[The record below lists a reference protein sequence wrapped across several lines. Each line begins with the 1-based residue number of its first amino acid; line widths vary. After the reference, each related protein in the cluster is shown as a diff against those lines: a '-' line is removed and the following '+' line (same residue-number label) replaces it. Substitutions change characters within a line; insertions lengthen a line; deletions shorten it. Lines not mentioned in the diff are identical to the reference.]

1 MTMDRKNK
9 KAAQQSAQAN
19 NANSAPQNG
28 SDSPGG
34 NNNKN
39 KRARGAGTSISGIS
53 NGRDRDRNEDQK
65 PQRLSSKQPGNL
77 TATAPSASESSEVQA
92 GPSLHAFQAESP
104 TAPEHT
110 INGLPSEKDLN
121 TQGIGA
127 EAPNG
132 TSAQSRPTVP
142 KRFSSGRNGSSD
154 MGYGPIGS
162 PPNTNP
168 LSSGIGAMRPPFA
181 SPLGQT
187 HFSPGTSPTANHIQ
201 PSTSPFAQGERMQ
214 QSIFGAY
221 SRGVAN
227 ERSEQ
232 SPIAIQRAG
241 WRPPTLAER
250 TENAVGSD
258 EEDLEEFL
266 PSSLND
272 LLTPE
277 ERRRRL
283 SRSGGPR
290 MSAAMA
296 NDGSVGNIGLG
307 TVGSMGMTSN
317 HRYSRSV
324 PAARL
329 LDNPSIWRDN
339 ERETGHLSTASL
351 SFRSNGLAG
360 DGFSPTQI
368 QMGTSNASGAFL
380 HGPNFTRQPTVTSN
394 NTSYLTRQILS
405 QSYEET
411 DVLGA
416 VPTPAAIAARGGNR
430 YESPYTQVSNRV
442 VQLGTDALSP
452 SSRALQSHAPG
463 QSLPQGIAA
472 GFRLHLVPSAAVGQQ
487 SGMKLPGSTMSMGM
501 GMGMTTMPD
510 GTVKANPRSPLRSQ
524 FLGNTVGSPSN
535 SGLPSLGGD
544 LTNLTALS
552 SSPGGIS
559 AMRTTSWATV
569 AQALPTT
576 GISPSASTRLATTTT
591 GSAPGAPKAS
601 DDDTLFD
608 FD

>member
-1 MTMDRKNK
+1 
-9 KAAQQSAQAN
+9 
-19 NANSAPQNG
+19 
-28 SDSPGG
+28 
-34 NNNKN
+34 
-39 KRARGAGTSISGIS
+39 AGTSVSGIT

-77 TATAPSASESSEVQA
+77 TATAPSASEPSEVQA
-92 GPSLHAFQAESP
+92 GSTSNVLPGDSSTIPEQALD
-104 TAPEHT
+104 
-110 INGLPSEKDLN
+110 GLTSDKDAS
-121 TQGIGA
+121 TQGTGVD
-127 EAPNG
+127 APNG
-132 TSAQSRPTVP
+132 SSAQSRPTVP

-162 PPNTNP
+162 PPSSNP
-168 LSSGIGAMRPPFA
+168 LSSAM
-181 SPLGQT
+181 
-187 HFSPGTSPTANHIQ
+187 GTSPTANHIQ
-201 PSTSPFAQGERMQ
+201 PSTSPFAQGDRMQ

-221 SRGVAN
+221 SRGMPG

-232 SPIAIQRAG
+232 SPIAIQRQP

-290 MSAAMA
+290 MTSAMA

-307 TVGSMGMTSN
+307 TVGSMGMSSN

-351 SFRSNGLAG
+351 SFRSNGLG
-360 DGFSPTQI
+360 SEGFSPTQI

-380 HGPNFTRQPTVTSN
+380 HGPQYTRPTTVTS

-416 VPTPAAIAARGGNR
+416 VPTPAAIAARAGNR
-430 YESPYTQVSNRV
+430 YESPYNQASSRV
-442 VQLGTDALSP
+442 LQLGTDALSP

-501 GMGMTTMPD
+501 GMGMGMTTMPD
-510 GTVKANPRSPLRSQ
+510 GAVKANPRSPLRSQ
-524 FLGNTVGSPSN
+524 FLGNTVGSPTN
-535 SGLPSLGGD
+535 SGLSSLGGD
-544 LTNLTALS
+544 MTNISALS

-559 AMRTTSWATV
+559 AMRTTSWATL
-569 AQALPTT
+569 AQNLPSN
-576 GISPSASTRLATTTT
+576 GISPSTSTRLAAANT
-591 GSAPGAPKAS
+591 GSVPGAQKPS

>member
-1 MTMDRKNK
+1 G
-9 KAAQQSAQAN
+9 QS
-19 NANSAPQNG
+19 
-28 SDSPGG
+28 G
-34 NNNKN
+34 NTNKN
-39 KRARGAGTSISGIS
+39 KRARGAGTSVSGIT

-77 TATAPSASESSEVQA
+77 TATAPSTSDPSEVQA
-92 GPSLHAFQAESP
+92 GSTSLADSE
-104 TAPEHT
+104 TIPEQ
-110 INGLPSEKDLN
+110 ILNGLALDKDAG
-121 TQGIGA
+121 TPGTGA
-127 EAPNG
+127 DAPNG
-132 TSAQSRPTVP
+132 SGAQSRPTVP

-162 PPNTNP
+162 PPSGNP
-168 LSSGIGAMRPPFA
+168 LSSAMGMRPPFS
-181 SPLGQT
+181 SPLGQN

-201 PSTSPFAQGERMQ
+201 PSTSPFTQGERMQ

-221 SRGVAN
+221 SRGMPS

-232 SPIAIQRAG
+232 SPIAIQRQP

-290 MSAAMA
+290 MTSAAP

-307 TVGSMGMTSN
+307 SVGSMGMTSN

-339 ERETGHLSTASL
+339 DRETGHLSTASL
-351 SFRSNGLAG
+351 SFRSNGLG
-360 DGFSPTQI
+360 SEGFSPTQI

-380 HGPNFTRQPTVTSN
+380 HGPHYTRPTAVNS

-416 VPTPAAIAARGGNR
+416 VPTPAAIAARAGNR
-430 YESPYTQVSNRV
+430 YESPYTQASSRV

-472 GFRLHLVPSAAVGQQ
+472 GFRLHLVPSAVGQQ

-501 GMGMTTMPD
+501 GMGMNAMPD
-510 GTVKANPRSPLRSQ
+510 GAVKANPRSPLRSQ

-535 SGLPSLGGD
+535 SGLSSLGGD
-544 LTNLTALS
+544 MTNISALS
-552 SSPGGIS
+552 SSPGGVS
-559 AMRTTSWATV
+559 AMRTTSWATL
-569 AQALPTT
+569 AQNLPST
-576 GISPSASTRLATTTT
+576 GISPSASTRLAAVNT
-591 GSAPGAPKAS
+591 GSVPGAPKPS